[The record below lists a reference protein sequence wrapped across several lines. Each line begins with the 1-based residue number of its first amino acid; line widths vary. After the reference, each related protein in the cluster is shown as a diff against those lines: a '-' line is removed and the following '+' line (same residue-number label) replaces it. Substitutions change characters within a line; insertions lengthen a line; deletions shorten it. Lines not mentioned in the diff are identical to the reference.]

1 MLYCELAWG
10 PFSFFTILAIFK
22 IEPNR
27 PISKPIYILSIIL
40 DLHLKLF
47 VLMATF
53 ALQLSTSLT
62 ELWTVGWLLTLVI
75 TLGWLKDIFYYLNHV
90 KQGKVTTMVIKVG
103 WLKDIYYLNH
113 LTQGKVYSSN
123 ILELGSLNL
132 VEHIIIEIL

>member
-1 MLYCELAWG
+1 
-10 PFSFFTILAIFK
+10 
-22 IEPNR
+22 
-27 PISKPIYILSIIL
+27 
-40 DLHLKLF
+40 
-47 VLMATF
+47 MATF